1 MYYVYFENSKEYLD
15 ATASS
20 FDATHHRYMLMKF

>member
-15 ATASS
+15 PTASS
-20 FDATHHRYMLMKF
+20 FDYRYMLMKF